1 MEKNSVKVYIA
12 RIPDFVEI
20 GEVFPFERNIEI
32 QECKNEE
39 KKKEKYSAWKLLQFA
54 IEKEVGEKIENIQF
68 AKDKNGKWKC
78 DKCYFSLSHSAC
90 VVAVAISYDS
100 VGVDIEK
107 NREIKTPIYKKILSD
122 SEIKEMEQAQDKNE
136 YILKKWTQKESVFK
150 EQEKQDYNLKKADT
164 KNSKT
169 FTILQNNIEYFVSVA
184 TKNLDKITII
194 QDILQN

>member
-1 MEKNSVKVYIA
+1 MEKTSVKVYIA

-39 KKKEKYSAWKLLQFA
+39 KKKEKYCTWKLLELA
-54 IEKEVGEKIENIQF
+54 IKTELNEDIKNIKF
-68 AKDKNGKWKC
+68 EKDKNGKWKC

-122 SEIKEMEQAQDKNE
+122 SEIKEMEQVQDKNE

-150 EQEKQDYNLKKADT
+150 AQEEQEYNLKKADT

-169 FTILQNNIEYFVSVA
+169 FSILQNNSEYFVSVA

-194 QDILQN
+194 KDIKL